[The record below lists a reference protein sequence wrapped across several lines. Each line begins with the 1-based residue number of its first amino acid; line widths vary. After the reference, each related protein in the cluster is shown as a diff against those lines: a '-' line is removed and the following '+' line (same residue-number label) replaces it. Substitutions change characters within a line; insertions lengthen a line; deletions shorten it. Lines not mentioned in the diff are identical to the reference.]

1 MVTHKNTY
9 THTDFTINTVDGFK
23 IFTPTTRRQPSK
35 MNSAPEKTVVRT
47 TILPLKEGD
56 KTKEIT
62 IDYKNITFIIT
73 APEDSGALRVG
84 NKIIVGEMHN
94 VRTILLEDVERVAC
108 GELSEVPLGM
118 YEMQSLRDVV
128 AAFKK

>member
-1 MVTHKNTY
+1 MRST
-9 THTDFTINTVDGFK
+9 
-23 IFTPTTRRQPSK
+23 
-35 MNSAPEKTVVRT
+35 PEKTIVRT
-47 TILPLKEGD
+47 TILPLNQGD

-62 IDYKNITFIIT
+62 IYYKNMLFIIT

-84 NKIIVGEMHN
+84 NKIIVGEMSN

-118 YEMQSLRDVV
+118 YDV
-128 AAFKK
+128 FNK